1 MNCEA
6 FWERNRPTL
15 SYIHFNILPLIKN
28 LGFFLENRTRTYNLP
43 ILQKTSIYFYLF
55 FIFPDTENQ
64 TLTHSPESLADSF
77 SSEPQNFVSFIY
89 ENYISHFREIEDV
102 LEAVDSIS
110 RSDIFL
116 TGFRDDFITQ
126 TGLNVAIRG
135 VMVWNDKPVGGWR
148 PVRGPKRPKVVNLK
162 DELQGLGISTSI
174 STNLLA
180 SEFRS
185 YAKLIKKI
193 K

>member
-1 MNCEA
+1 MNSQIIVSRINFSLEVLDRD
-6 FWERNRPTL
+6 FWL
-15 SYIHFNILPLIKN
+15 KFLFVLLWVSQILIFN
-28 LGFFLENRTRTYNLP
+28 
-43 ILQKTSIYFYLF
+43 YF
-55 FIFPDTENQ
+55 FPDTENKI
-64 TLTHSPESLADSF
+64 LTHSPESLADSF

-135 VMVWNDKPVGGWR
+135 VMVWNEKPVGGWK
-148 PVRGPKRPKVVNLK
+148 PVRGPKRVTNVNLK
-162 DELQGLGISTSI
+162 DELQGLGISSTI

-185 YAKLIKKI
+185 YAKIIKKV
-193 K
+193 